1 MDWYE
6 SSLPDAVV
14 RTEGRV
20 TRVLIYRDID
30 KAIDHAP
37 DVAGPWA
44 LMVQYTLPFD
54 RSTAEAIWEEFTTR
68 FIVDSPEGAHV
79 RLTPD
84 SETEDIRTTCL
95 AVWLARELG
104 DQRTFEK
111 TLSWADSRY
120 EPRLDQS
127 TGEFAYWFNLDEPHP
142 RGQWN
147 NAIMNAFVADK
158 GTWNSILHPPESHH

>member
-6 SSLPDAVV
+6 SILPDAVV
-14 RTEGRV
+14 RAEGRID
-20 TRVLIYRDID
+20 RVLIYRDIE

-54 RSTAEAIWEEFTTR
+54 HRTAEAIWEEFLTR
-68 FIVDSPEGAHV
+68 FIVDSSEGAHI

-84 SETEDIRTTCL
+84 SAIEDIRTTCL
-95 AVWLARELG
+95 AVWLSRELG
-104 DQRTFEK
+104 DHDTFEQ
-111 TLSWADSRY
+111 TLRWADSRY
-120 EPRLDQS
+120 EPRFDTS
-127 TGEFAYWFNLDEPHP
+127 NGEFGYWFNLNEPHP

-147 NAIMNAFVADK
+147 NAIMNAFVSNE
-158 GTWNSILHPPESHH
+158 GTWRSILHPR

>member
-6 SSLPDAVV
+6 SILPAAVI
-14 RTEGRV
+14 RTGGRV
-20 TRVLIYRDID
+20 DQVLIYRDID

-44 LMVQYTLPFD
+44 LMIQYLLAFD
-54 RSTAEAIWEEFTTR
+54 RHTAEEIWEEFTTR
-68 FIVDSPEGAHV
+68 FLIESPEGAHA
-79 RLTPD
+79 RLTPG

-95 AVWLARELG
+95 AVWLSREVG
-104 DQRTFEK
+104 DERTFEQ
-111 TLSWADSRY
+111 TLSWADTKY
-120 EPRLDQS
+120 EPRFDHN

-147 NAIMNAFVADK
+147 NAIMNAFVAADS
-158 GTWNSILHPPESHH
+158 TWSSILQ